1 MNDHVNLSVHN
12 NHEDNDDLPVGRI
25 LSRREVLTLFG
36 AAGGALLVAA
46 CVPPTQT
53 GATQPTIA
61 ATTAAPAA
69 TATTAPT
76 VAATTEPATT
86 PLTSVCVVRP
96 ELTEGPYFVDEQ
108 LNRSD
113 IRTNSADGSL
123 KEGIP
128 LALTFNISEVS
139 NGACVPLAGA
149 QVDIWHCDALGVYS
163 GVTDTAEGF
172 ATVGED
178 FLRGYQVTDTNGV
191 AAFSTIYPGWYRG
204 RAVHIHFKIRTP
216 AGAEQ
221 VYEFTSQLFFDDA
234 FSDQVY
240 TQQPYAS
247 KGQRDQLN
255 STDGIYQQSGDQLLL
270 APTAANGGYAATF
283 AIALD
288 LSDAE
293 TGQPDGFASPGG
305 SPGGPGGAPPNGAP
319 PRGTRPPGG

>member
-1 MNDHVNLSVHN
+1 MTMSNHQNMQGNHYDH
-12 NHEDNDDLPVGRI
+12 EENDDLPVGRI
-25 LSRREVLTLFG
+25 LTRREILTLFG

-46 CVPPTQT
+46 CVPTQT
-53 GATQPTIA
+53 GATQPTPA
-61 ATTAAPAA
+61 SATAVPTA
-69 TATTAPT
+69 TATTVPTAAAITETAAPL
-76 VAATTEPATT
+76 AG
-86 PLTSVCVVRP
+86 VCIVRP

-113 IRTNSADGSL
+113 IRTSSVDGSVT
-123 KEGIP
+123 EGVL
-128 LALTFNISEVS
+128 LALTFNVSEVS
-139 NGACVPLAGA
+139 NGACIPLAGA
-149 QVDIWHCDALGVYS
+149 QVDVWHCDALGVYS

-178 FLRGYQVTDTNGV
+178 FLRGYQITDANGV

-221 VYEFTSQLFFDDA
+221 AYEFTSQLFFDDA

-240 TQQPYAS
+240 TQQPYAG

-255 STDGIYQQSGDQLLL
+255 STDGIYQQSGGQLLL
-270 APTAANGGYAATF
+270 IPVTADGGYAATF
-283 AIALD
+283 DIALD
-288 LSDAE
+288 LTDTE
-293 TGQPDGFASPGG
+293 TGQADGGQGG
-305 SPGGPGGAPPNGAP
+305 PGGPGGAP